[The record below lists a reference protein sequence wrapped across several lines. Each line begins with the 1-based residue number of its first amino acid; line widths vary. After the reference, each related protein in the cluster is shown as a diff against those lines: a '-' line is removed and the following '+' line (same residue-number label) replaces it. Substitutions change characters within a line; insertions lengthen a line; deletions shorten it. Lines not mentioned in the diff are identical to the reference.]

1 MSPIRIEIEELQT
14 QADQLA
20 SLLLACETAIRT
32 DNFNALEFT
41 PALTH
46 LVELADNLNS
56 KLKSMKGGDNESRN

>member
-1 MSPIRIEIEELQT
+1 MSPIRIEIEELQA

-32 DNFNALEFT
+32 DNFNALEFA